1 MTVANVPNGT
11 SGSLVGLSEVER
23 VNLLAAKL
31 RNTLR
36 TSMVLTPDS
45 EGYAK
50 SIQRWSDA
58 VEMQAVS
65 YIDSAEP
72 IWSSANLKPWLL
84 ILDARESLFMSNRA
98 RKYPPS

>member
-1 MTVANVPNGT
+1 MTVADVPNGT
-11 SGSLVGLSEVER
+11 SESLVGLSETER

-65 YIDSAEP
+65 YIDST
-72 IWSSANLKPWLL
+72 KPSW
-84 ILDARESLFMSNRA
+84 
-98 RKYPPS
+98 